1 MSLVGSL
8 YVGASGLD
16 AATTELSVVGDNIA
30 NSSTVGFKASRTVF
44 ADAMA
49 QQLIGGATGQMGLG
63 VKTETVQKLFS
74 QGGFTT
80 TGLATDVAIEGNG
93 MFVVRGN
100 HAGESGT
107 FYTRNGQFT
116 IDKDGY
122 LTNLEGLRVQGL
134 QADSTGTVTS
144 GLLGHMQIGNASAP
158 AEATDVITIRG
169 NLDQTARP
177 IGWDPLNPKTTSN
190 FTTSM
195 TVYDSLGKAIQLD
208 IYFCKG
214 QDDFSDLAMPD
225 TSGGTPDP
233 AFIGYSGGWTY
244 HVMTDAANLGA
255 DIGGNLIDHTAT
267 TGPLEVAAG
276 TLLFDTSGAMVY
288 RHTDTQGFYPMNA
301 FGPQALDFNFGHGTQ
316 ADGSTTSD
324 GGDGNGLDGLTQY
337 AATSAVSFVTQA
349 GSSSGSLSSISI
361 GQDGTIT
368 GGFTNGQT
376 RTLGQLIV
384 ANFKA
389 PAQLTRAGST
399 LYIESPTSG
408 APTLGTPATA
418 DRGSLTAGTLEQSNV
433 DISSEFVRM
442 IAAQRSFQANAK
454 TLTTADQLLA
464 ELMNLKR

>member
-30 NSSTVGFKASRTVF
+30 NSGTVGFKASRTVF

-49 QQLIGGATGQMGLG
+49 QQLIGGANGQMGLG
-63 VKTETVQKLFS
+63 VKTETVQKIFS

-93 MFVVRGN
+93 MFMVKGD
-100 HAGESGT
+100 HGGESGT

-116 IDKDGY
+116 VDKNGY

-134 QADSTGTVTS
+134 QADQTGTVTS
-144 GLLGHMQIGNASAP
+144 GLLGDLQIGNASAP
-158 AEATDVITIRG
+158 AKATDEITIRG
-169 NLDQTARP
+169 NLDQTAE
-177 IGWDPLNPKTTSN
+177 PKTFDPTDPKNTSN

-195 TVYDSLGKAIQLD
+195 TVYDSLGKAIQVD

-214 QDDFSDLAMPD
+214 KDDMSDLTMPD
-225 TSGGTPDP
+225 TSGGTPSP
-233 AFIGYSGGWTY
+233 TFTGYSGGWTY
-244 HVMTDAANLGA
+244 HVMTDASNLSK
-255 DIGGNLIDHTAT
+255 DIDGNGIDHTTT
-267 TGPLEVAAG
+267 TGPVEIANG

-288 RHTDTQGFYPMNA
+288 RHTDKQGFYPTSA
-301 FGPQALDFNFGHGTQ
+301 VGPQNLDFNFGHGTQ

-324 GGDGNGLDGLTQY
+324 DGAGSGLDGLTQY

-376 RTLGQLIV
+376 RTLGQVIV

-389 PAQLTRAGST
+389 PDQLTRVGST
-399 LYIESPTSG
+399 LYTESPSSG

-454 TLTTADQLLA
+454 TLTTADALLA